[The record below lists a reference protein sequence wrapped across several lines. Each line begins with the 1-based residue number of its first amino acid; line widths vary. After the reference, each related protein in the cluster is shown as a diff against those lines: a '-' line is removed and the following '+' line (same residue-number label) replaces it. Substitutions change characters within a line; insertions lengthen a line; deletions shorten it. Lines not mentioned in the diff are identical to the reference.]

1 MYPFS
6 KHFVVSNEWSSG
18 LSWSWCVAPP
28 IVLGDFGKGN
38 PVAWFI
44 LVIKTFKIPFAVNYS
59 KERTVQSVKKLLL
72 GKGEMAQWVRAL
84 VMQT

>member
-18 LSWSWCVAPP
+18 LPWSWCMAPP
-28 IVLGDFGKGN
+28 MVLGDFGKGN

-44 LVIKTFKIPFAVNYS
+44 PVIKTFTIPFAVYLAIAR
-59 KERTVQSVKKLLL
+59 KEQSRV
-72 GKGEMAQWVRAL
+72 
-84 VMQT
+84 